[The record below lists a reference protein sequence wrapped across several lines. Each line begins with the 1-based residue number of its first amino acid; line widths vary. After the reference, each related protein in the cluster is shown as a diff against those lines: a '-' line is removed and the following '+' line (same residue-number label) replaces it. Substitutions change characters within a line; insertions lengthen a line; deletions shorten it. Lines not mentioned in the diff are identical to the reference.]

1 MKLMESAIHELS
13 LIRDEK
19 AKNLTN
25 LTSRSQELQLIL
37 AELIQT
43 YKSTK
48 DESLKQEYSKL
59 ANERDSLQKRIEDI
73 HVNLAEQNEL
83 IDNYNEKK
91 EQIQANLTNL
101 KEHEKETLLNI
112 NSFKKIQ
119 EIEKNLSTISENNY
133 NKTLEKVQEYNAK
146 IKATAKISI
155 QLNQKSNQT
164 LDDELML
171 SGADNKYNNEFKQ
184 NLKMEEMWNIN
195 KEKKIDTDKNRVN
208 DLFS

>member
-1 MKLMESAIHELS
+1 MESAIHELS